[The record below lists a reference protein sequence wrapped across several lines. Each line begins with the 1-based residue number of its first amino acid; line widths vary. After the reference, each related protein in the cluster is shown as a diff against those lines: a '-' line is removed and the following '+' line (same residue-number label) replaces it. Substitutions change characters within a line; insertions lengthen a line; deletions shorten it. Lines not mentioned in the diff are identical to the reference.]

1 MTTHLSDLIN
11 SFGFELVSCLF
22 LSLNIYSLYR
32 DKIVKGMSVLSMAV
46 LQLMGD
52 MERVWFYYYSINQSW
67 SYYIGV
73 AVAILTTWWTVQAIW
88 YCHKNKSKV

>member
-11 SFGFELVSCLF
+11 SFGFELASCLF

-32 DKIVKGMSVLSMAV
+32 DRIVKGMSMLSMAFYNSWAIWNV
-46 LQLMGD
+46 
-52 MERVWFYYYSINQSW
+52 FYYYSINQSW

-73 AVAILTTWWTVQAIW
+73 AVAILTTWWTVVAIW

>member
-11 SFGFELVSCLF
+11 SFGFELASCLF

-32 DKIVKGMSVLSMAV
+32 DKIVKGMSVLSMAFYNSWAIWNV
-46 LQLMGD
+46 
-52 MERVWFYYYSINQSW
+52 FYYYSINQSW